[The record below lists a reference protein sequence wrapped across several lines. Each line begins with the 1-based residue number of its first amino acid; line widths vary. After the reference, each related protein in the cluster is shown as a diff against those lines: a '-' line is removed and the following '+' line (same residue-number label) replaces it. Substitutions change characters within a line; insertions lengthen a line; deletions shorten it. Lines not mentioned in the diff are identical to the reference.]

1 LAWNQDKVSEWDD
14 MSICR
19 LVLVS

>member
-1 LAWNQDKVSEWDD
+1 LAQIQYNVSVRDD

-19 LVLVS
+19 L